1 MAFAKWYRKRKVRG
15 KRDHGGG
22 FNCKIRRQFGR
33 LLGDNEFIVGSQLEK
48 GGDTFA
54 TSIKTEN
61 LFSLK
66 CY

>member
-15 KRDHGGG
+15 KRDHGGDLTAM
-22 FNCKIRRQFGR
+22 RRQFGR

-54 TSIKTEN
+54 TSV
-61 LFSLK
+61 
-66 CY
+66 